1 MHDSG
6 AHYRRTDLQVHTPRD
21 AAWKGPRP
29 SDDGSRR
36 AYAESFVAACREKGL
51 QAVAITDHHDLCMVR
66 HIRNAAN
73 AETDSLGN
81 PLPGDERLVVFPG
94 IELTLGVPCQALL
107 ILDADYPE
115 DRFDGVLE
123 ALAISIVS
131 ETQDRLPAVSGI
143 EHITSLKALYDHLDQ
158 RDYIRGRYIVL
169 PNVTDSG
176 HQTLL
181 RTGLH
186 GKYKEMPCVGGY
198 LDGSIEKLG
207 SGNRDIIAGKAKAY
221 GNKRIAVFQTSD
233 ARSSNFASLGKFSTW
248 IKWSVPTAEAIRQAC
263 LAEESRIAQAQPQI
277 PTVFVSHLQ
286 VSTSRFLGPL
296 DLRLNPQYNAVIG
309 GRGTGKSTI
318 LEYIRWALCDDRQA
332 QDVAEELADP
342 AARRKQLI
350 DATLGQLDASV
361 DVHLVKNGIPHV
373 VRRYARTGEV
383 LIQVGDGPFE
393 KARDSDVRALLPIQA
408 YSQKQLS
415 SVSVRRDELI
425 RFVTSPIEGRLR
437 ELQARL
443 EEVEART
450 RQNYAAL
457 ERSRLLERAITRA
470 TLEEASL
477 GQQAANLRAE
487 LSDVS
492 AEDRATLDL
501 KPHVDAA
508 RDTAQQWDD
517 SVARTATELAD
528 LALAAQVRLGQLA
541 APLPEALQSDESL
554 AAKRATASAFLN
566 RAVQL
571 AEAAAATFSSDS
583 GVRVAY
589 DVAGQAWDARVAAF
603 EAQYAEVKAKSSVHE
618 ARLQQLEELERGQA
632 ALRSQIR
639 RQQEERS
646 ALGDPSAEHQT
657 LRVQWLNG
665 LSERSVA
672 LEEQCARLS
681 TLSDGLLRATVNRSR
696 GVEVIGDRVRAVAQG
711 SGLQRAKVE
720 NFVAAL
726 ATEVDPLAS
735 WEKVLEDFELLVGL
749 DDSVEVTSEMI
760 PMAARLLGLPEVKR
774 FRARL
779 TPDSWLDLA
788 LTRIE
793 DQPVFEYRTR
803 ESEYIDFSL
812 ASAGQQATALL
823 RALLNEAGPPLV
835 IDQPEDDL
843 DSQVIQDVVTLL
855 WRAKGSRQIIFSSH
869 NANLVVNG
877 DAELVICCDYRT
889 TNDQSGGRIKLTGA
903 IDGELVRAEITK
915 VMEGGE
921 KAFRLRQEKYGF

>member
-1 MHDSG
+1 M
-6 AHYRRTDLQVHTPRD
+6 AT
-21 AAWKGPRP
+21 
-29 SDDGSRR
+29 
-36 AYAESFVAACREKGL
+36 CREKGL
-51 QAVAITDHHDLCMVR
+51 EAVAITDHHDLCMVKY
-66 HIRNAAN
+66 IRAAAA
-73 AETDSLGN
+73 AETDDLGN
-81 PLPGDERLVVFPG
+81 PLPDEDRLVVFPG
-94 IELTLGVPCQALL
+94 VELTLGVPCQALL

-123 ALAISIVS
+123 ALAIRIVDDS
-131 ETQDRLPAVSGI
+131 HDKLPPVSGI
-143 EHITSLKALYDHLDQ
+143 EHINSFKDLYDHLDQ
-158 RDYIRGRYIVL
+158 RDYIRGRYIIL

-176 HQTLL
+176 HKTLL

-198 LDGSIEKLG
+198 LDGSIDKLG

-233 ARSSNFASLGKFSTW
+233 ARTSDFVNLGKHSTW
-248 IKWSVPTAEAIRQAC
+248 VKWSVPTAEALRQAC
-263 LAEESRIAQAQPQI
+263 LAKESRIAQSQPQI
-277 PTVFVSHLQ
+277 PTVFVSHIE
-286 VSTSRFLGPL
+286 VSTSRFLGAL

-318 LEYIRWALCDDRQA
+318 LEYIRWALCDDPQA
-332 QDVAEELADP
+332 KGGPADELADP

-350 DATLGQLDASV
+350 DATLAQLDASV

-383 LIQVGDGPFE
+383 SIQVGDGVFE
-393 KARDSDVRALLPIQA
+393 KVRESDVRALLPIQA

-415 SVSVRRDELI
+415 SVSVRRDELV
-425 RFVTSPIEGRLR
+425 RFVTSPIASTLR
-437 ELQARL
+437 GIQARL
-443 EEVEART
+443 EEIEART

-457 ERSRLLERAITRA
+457 ERARLLERAIGRA

-501 KPHVDAA
+501 KPHMDAA
-508 RDTAQQWDD
+508 RDLTQRWDD
-517 SVARTATELAD
+517 AVARTHAELTELVRTV
-528 LALAAQVRLGQLA
+528 QSRLGDVAL
-541 APLPEALQSDESL
+541 PLPEALQSDDPL
-554 AAKRATASAFLN
+554 VAKRTAATSFLSQAVGLAEQAASALGPE
-566 RAVQL
+566 
-571 AEAAAATFSSDS
+571 AEARAAIDS
-583 GVRVAY
+583 ASQVWDSRV
-589 DVAGQAWDARVAAF
+589 VAFQAR
-603 EAQYAEVKAKSSVHE
+603 YAEVKTRSSAHE
-618 ARLQQLEELERGQA
+618 ARLQQLEALERQQA
-632 ALRSQIR
+632 DLRAQIR
-639 RQQEERS
+639 RQQEEYS
-646 ALGDPSAEHQT
+646 TLGDPSTSHRA
-657 LRVQWLNG
+657 LRADWLRA
-665 LSERSVA
+665 LSERSAA
-672 LEEQCARLS
+672 LEEQCTRLS

-696 GVEVIGDRVRAVAQG
+696 GVEVVGERVRAAAQG
-711 SGLQRAKVE
+711 SGLQRGKID

-726 ATEVDPLAS
+726 STESDPLVS
-735 WEKVLEDFELLVGL
+735 WEEVLNDFELLVGL
-749 DDSVEVTSEMI
+749 DESVELTSERV
-760 PMAARLLGLPEVKR
+760 PTAARLFGLAEVKR
-774 FRARL
+774 FRSRL

-793 DQPVFEYRTR
+793 DQPVFQYRTR
-803 ESEYIDFSL
+803 KSEYIDFSL

-823 RALLNEAGPPLV
+823 RALLNEAGPPLL

-855 WRAKGSRQIIFSSH
+855 WRAKGNRQIIFSSH

-903 IDGELVRAEITK
+903 IDGELVRTEITA